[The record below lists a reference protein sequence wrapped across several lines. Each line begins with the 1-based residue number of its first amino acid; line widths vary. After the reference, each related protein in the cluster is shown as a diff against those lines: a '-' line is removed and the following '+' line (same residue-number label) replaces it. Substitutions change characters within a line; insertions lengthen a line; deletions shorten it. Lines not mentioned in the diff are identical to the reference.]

1 MLIHFVHTGD
11 AYLPELQAYV
21 AFLHASGHQAQVHHQ
36 IASLPRNAAV
46 LWWMCGQV
54 RPELAQRYPSAFQ
67 IHEYAS
73 ASVPPL
79 ARLKDRVKRWQQA
92 VPDYRI
98 YQNQWL
104 RERMGFDDALPYE
117 LRDMGVSPAFFA
129 PQSAPPEAKFDFVY
143 LGEMRRLRHF
153 LPVFDALA
161 QTGRTVLLIGHLP
174 DALHARFQRHG
185 NLTVT
190 GRVPHEQIPT
200 LLRLAR
206 CGLNL
211 VPNQL
216 PYTEQTST
224 KLLEYCAA
232 GLHVVST
239 DYPWVREFEYRHHAR
254 FAYLPWQANA
264 AVYRKHLDAA
274 LDRRLLVAPDVQALA
289 WPRLLAQLQVWRE
302 LGIRT

>member
-1 MLIHFVHTGD
+1 MLIHFVHLGD

-21 AFLHASGHQAQVHHQ
+21 AFLQATGHQAQVHHQ
-36 IASLPRNAAV
+36 IASLPSDATV

-54 RPELAQRYPSAFQ
+54 GPELAQRYPSAFQ

-98 YQNQWL
+98 YQNQWV

-129 PQSAPPEAKFDFVY
+129 PPTVATEAEFDFVY

-161 QTGRTVLLIGHLP
+161 QTGRSVLLIGQLS
-174 DALHARFQRHG
+174 DALRQRLPRQL
-185 NLTVT
+185 NVSVT
-190 GRVPHEQIPT
+190 GRVPHEQIPM
-200 LLRLAR
+200 LLRRAR
-206 CGLNL
+206 YGLNL
-211 VPNQL
+211 VPDQQ

-232 GLHVVST
+232 GLQVVST
-239 DYPWVREFEYRHHAR
+239 NYPWVRQFEQRYDAR
-254 FAYLPWQANA
+254 FAYLPWRA
-264 AVYRKHLDAA
+264 DAA
-274 LDRRLLVAPDVQALA
+274 AYDTALGQALNQQFLRTPDVRSLA
-289 WPRLLAQLQVWRE
+289 WPALLAQLQIWRE
-302 LGIRT
+302 LGMGA